1 MKEVENKVKKESPGK
16 TRLRGV
22 AYQIQ
27 KLLTRKDLE
36 HEGRTWVKNLLKWKN
51 VQYWQIPRENQQSNV
66 SSQCL
71 YFLLWATFYQVIL
84 WTNTCQ
90 QCKRLWVFPC
100 EISHL
105 TGM

>member
-1 MKEVENKVKKESPGK
+1 MKEVENKVKKESPGQ

-36 HEGRTWVKNLLKWKN
+36 HEGKILKWKN
-51 VQYWQIPRENQQSNV
+51 VQYWQIPSENQQSNV
-66 SSQCL
+66 NSQCL
-71 YFLLWATFYQVIL
+71 YFLLWATLYQVIL

-90 QCKRLWVFPC
+90 QCKRLWVFSC